1 MRIAI
6 VGAHGVGKTTLG
18 QYIAKTLECSEKI
31 VFNTNIARSLI
42 AKGYPLNKDAT
53 TESYIQYIIAQLSA
67 EQSAEFCDFFVSD
80 RTLLDPLAYATVN
93 DKYERSL
100 VPKSIIDMLLHIW
113 LLEQKQYDFYVL
125 VPIEFPMPKDN
136 IRPQDEH
143 YRKMI
148 EEQMIMYLQKYNINY
163 VCVRG
168 TIEERYAAV
177 SAAISKYQQKTN
189 E

>member
-18 QYIAKTLECSEKI
+18 QCVVKTLESSKRI

-67 EQSAEFCDFFVSD
+67 EQSAESCDLFISD

-93 DKYERSL
+93 QKYEGSK
-100 VPKSIIDMLLHIW
+100 VPKSIIDTLLHVW
-113 LLEQKQYDFYVL
+113 LLEQKQYDFYIF
-125 VPIEFPMPKDN
+125 VPIEFPMPKDE
-136 IRPQDEH
+136 IRPQDEC
-143 YRKMI
+143 YRKLVEEEMI
-148 EEQMIMYLQKYNINY
+148 AYLERYHINY
-163 VCVRG
+163 ICVRG
-168 TIEERYAAV
+168 TIQERCALV
-177 SAAISKYQQKTN
+177 CSAISNHQTK